1 MSKPRSSVK
10 GNDKVKKGLTSLLRD
25 LEKKQLQ
32 SIKVEAELIMTD
44 SKANYVPVDKGT
56 LRQSG
61 TIGDPVRK
69 GDEITISMGYGGAA
83 AAYATALH
91 EHPSESSPPTWE
103 GKALTFTKPGTGP
116 KYLEQPLMKAVD
128 GMAERLASRIKLKD

>member
-1 MSKPRSSVK
+1 MGRSTVK
-10 GNDKVKKGLTSLLRD
+10 GGDKVKKGLTSLLRD
-25 LEKKQLQ
+25 LEKQQLQ
-32 SIKVEAELIMTD
+32 AIKVEAELIMTD
-44 SKANYVPVDKGT
+44 SKQNYVPVDKGT

-61 TIGDPVRK
+61 VVGDPVRN
-69 GDEITISMGYGGAA
+69 GDEISISMGYGGAA
-83 AAYATALH
+83 ASYALSLH